1 MGGTVLADAHR
12 VMAPDKDR
20 PGSAEGSQADGS
32 SHVVAEHQEGPID
45 GEHPAVEGQAVADGP
60 HGVLPDAEEQLASL
74 GTVGALDTMAKDG
87 GARVAGEVGSA
98 AHQPWDDVEQ
108 SLDAGVS
115 GLSGRHGRSGL
126 PRREDVGPAGDAPT
140 ALSGVPRCTVTGEL
154 L

>member
-1 MGGTVLADAHR
+1 M
-12 VMAPDKDR
+12 
-20 PGSAEGSQADGS
+20 
-32 SHVVAEHQEGPID
+32 
-45 GEHPAVEGQAVADGP
+45 EGQAVADGP

-74 GTVGALDTMAKDG
+74 GTVGALDTVAQDG
-87 GARVAGEVGSA
+87 GARVAGQVGSA
-98 AHQPWDDVEQ
+98 AQQSRDDVEQ
-108 SLDAGVS
+108 GLDAGVS